1 MIRRLVAC
9 VVLAA
14 GVLVGCEEKAPKW
27 GPPPPEKRRAP
38 GEAPPPANPPAPPTE
53 PTRPAD
59 QPVSAPGASAPAD
72 PTYVLSYRMRDIDGN
87 ELDLSTLKGKV
98 VLLVNV
104 ASRCG
109 LTPQYEGL
117 QALYAAKKDAGLVV
131 LGVPSND
138 FNGQEPGT
146 EQEIKE
152 FCTGRYGVTFPM
164 LAKISVRGEGRHAL
178 YAQLAS
184 LPEPL
189 GGEPRW
195 NFTKFLIDRS
205 GRVVA
210 RFEPRVTPGDAALVA
225 RVDELLGS
233 G

>member
-1 MIRRLVAC
+1 MV
-9 VVLAA
+9 
-14 GVLVGCEEKAPKW
+14 
-27 GPPPPEKRRAP
+27 
-38 GEAPPPANPPAPPTE
+38 
-53 PTRPAD
+53 PAD
-59 QPVSAPGASAPAD
+59 AA
-72 PTYVLSYRMRDIDGN
+72 YVLGYTMRDIDGG

-109 LTPQYEGL
+109 LTPQYEAL
-117 QALYAAKKDAGLVV
+117 QALYASKKDAGLVV
-131 LGVPSND
+131 VGIPSND
-138 FNGQEPGT
+138 FNGQEPGG
-146 EQEIKE
+146 EAEIKE
-152 FCTGRYGVTFPM
+152 FCTSRYGVTFPM
-164 LAKISVRGEGRHAL
+164 LAKISVRGENRHPL

-195 NFTKFLIDRS
+195 NFTKFLLDRS

-210 RFEPRVTPGDAALVA
+210 RFEPRKPPDDPAVVA
-225 RVDELLGS
+225 RIDELLSS